1 MKIFGMRSTTVA
13 LIVVVLFSQNTIALA
28 QTVTGN
34 ADAANVEIHDDPNV
48 ENAVRATIA
57 QYKKQNPKNE

>member
-34 ADAANVEIHDDPNV
+34 ADVANVEIHDDPNV
-48 ENAVRATIA
+48 ENGVRATIA
-57 QYKKQNPKNE
+57 RYKKQNPKNE